1 MRATSRVFKLSAPKS
16 GGKIAEIEFMASV
29 LLPSDGD
36 SAFER
41 ESSTKDTSE
50 HPCKRSKHSALNNVS
65 QLFQQVCMTSR
76 AMWQNIASDCGPVCV
91 AQVVQKLEASRQRSS
106 NWTVFEEFAL
116 LCEAWSRAAR
126 REPSAAFAFNGRSAK
141 AVNNK
146 LTWLKSILPSEI
158 INLPSCTP
166 AELLGDTLARC
177 KLLASKQGRTQ
188 LIGDLDATT
197 WEGASEADLASESV
211 QS

>member
-1 MRATSRVFKLSAPKS
+1 
-16 GGKIAEIEFMASV
+16 MASV

-116 LCEAWSRAAR
+116 LCEAWSRVAR
-126 REPSAAFAFNGRSAK
+126 REPSAAFAFNGHSAN
-141 AVNNK
+141 AQDTHSPGLRMTVSTGG
-146 LTWLKSILPSEI
+146 LGCPSQSCSPPRDCS
-158 INLPSCTP
+158 PSPKPVPQLSLNCSPSPKPVPQPSLRLQSQSRPYPIDVSPSPGQSRT
-166 AELLGDTLARC
+166 TVKCVVRLAQP
-177 KLLASKQGRTQ
+177 L
-188 LIGDLDATT
+188 
-197 WEGASEADLASESV
+197 
-211 QS
+211 